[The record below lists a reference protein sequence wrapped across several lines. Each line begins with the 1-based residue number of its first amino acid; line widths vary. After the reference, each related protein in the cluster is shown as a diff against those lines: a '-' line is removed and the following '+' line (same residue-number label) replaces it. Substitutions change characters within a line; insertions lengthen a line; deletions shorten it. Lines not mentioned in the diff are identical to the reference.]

1 MLVDSK
7 GENRG
12 SELEKNKWIADLAEC
27 LRTYDILG
35 LWRDAE
41 DVIRQEVVRNF
52 VKKVHYFS
60 QFLRSQTKLFRL
72 YTQVPLRFPIRL
84 LFLIPH
90 FTMLARDP

>member
-1 MLVDSK
+1 LLTDPK

-12 SELEKNKWIADLAEC
+12 SELEKSKWIADLTEC

-52 VKKVHYFS
+52 VKKVCYFL
-60 QFLRSQTKLFRL
+60 QF
-72 YTQVPLRFPIRL
+72 
-84 LFLIPH
+84 
-90 FTMLARDP
+90 